1 MAGPKQRLKIIVWIF
16 GGIVA
21 LSVIGSLASDGTTEQ
36 VTATPPAAPTR
47 PVGPPPPPPPPP
59 PNPNRCLT
67 INFVDEFGDVT
78 GRGAISAE
86 VEALRPLEFPYHDVM
101 AQIMVDCDRAWIR
114 FSDQP
119 NLTGGD
125 IRDGYE
131 VFSLAVRVDGN
142 DVGRWRVTQDWGS
155 DDVHFSN
162 DAAAISSFASA
173 STVAIALPWYGGR
186 SAAFEWE
193 MDDSSDR
200 IRESCE

>member
-1 MAGPKQRLKIIVWIF
+1 MAGPKQRLRIIVWIF

-21 LSVIGSLASDGTTEQ
+21 LSVIGSLASDGSVTTEE
-36 VTATPPAAPTR
+36 VTATPPVAPTG
-47 PVGPPPPPPPPP
+47 PVGPPPPPPP
-59 PNPNRCLT
+59 PNPNRWRM

-78 GRGAISAE
+78 GRGAISVE
-86 VEALRPLEFPYHDVM
+86 VEAIRPLEFPYHDVM
-101 AQIMVDCDRAWIR
+101 ARIMVNCDRAWIR

-142 DVGRWRVTQDWGS
+142 NVGRWRVTQDWGS
-155 DDVHFSN
+155 DDVNFLHN
-162 DAAAISSFASA
+162 AEVISAFASA
-173 STVAIALPWYGGR
+173 STVAIAFPWYGER
-186 SAAFEWE
+186 SAVFEWD
-193 MDDSSDR
+193 MDNSSDR